1 MLLVLWIKLCYCRH
15 LQILDAFK
23 DLDRRTWQAPF
34 SCVPAL
40 HLHYPNKSWLHDT
53 NQNSRFMLSRQ
64 SAIRLFSKK
73 KTNLKC
79 TPLNTQS
86 VIEMLC
92 KRKGLP
98 GLMCECVF
106 SYLVDDNHW
115 SEVTTWSSAGQ
126 SLSQPSNWMIHCFC
140 PHQASIK
147 PASHQQPA
155 VTAPVIQKMGC
166 LLTATS
172 CLQRINL
179 FQLSSDR
186 TVTLQLLLLTLAQSS
201 NTLDSLVSEYIV
213 CFASPAI
220 FIIFPRFLPQTSD
233 KGKFVDTPPDRY
245 CSPEQSL
252 EHSFVLF
259 CVERLS
265 LACL

>member
-1 MLLVLWIKLCYCRH
+1 MHSKILIDEHDKRLSVLFPPCIYIIQTNHDCTIQTRTLECSCIK
-15 LQILDAFK
+15 
-23 DLDRRTWQAPF
+23 
-34 SCVPAL
+34 
-40 HLHYPNKSWLHDT
+40 
-53 NQNSRFMLSRQ
+53 FMLSRQ

-92 KRKGLP
+92 KRKGVARNVYVNVYFRIW
-98 GLMCECVF
+98 LMTIIDEK
-106 SYLVDDNHW
+106 SPRGAQLV
-115 SEVTTWSSAGQ
+115 
-126 SLSQPSNWMIHCFC
+126 SQPSNSMIHCSW
-140 PHQASIK
+140 PHQAFIK
-147 PASHQQPA
+147 AASHHQPA
-155 VTAPVIQKMGC
+155 VAARVIQKMGC

-213 CFASPAI
+213 CFAPPAI

-259 CVERLS
+259 CVERLR